1 MHDVLLAD
9 RDATRRQEEVDFP
22 PAARNDRSRL
32 LRIVWQDAD
41 HLGAEAHLPQSAR
54 ESVEVAVVDLAGAQ
68 RLTRQHELIARARN
82 RDARTAEDLDRA
94 ESQAREH
101 AEMCRR
107 ELRATLD
114 SPCPLADILA
124 RKAVVLVMVELVRH
138 KNAAILHRDIFLA
151 HDAVTALWD
160 GRARHQAHS
169 RARWHFCRE
178 EIPGTLLADDR
189 EGSRCLLRRPLR
201 AGGRKGVAVERRA
214 VERRIVKCRDSIL
227 SEDAPERLQE
237 RHLLDGFDFLR
248 VFEQDRD
255 GLLQRNIL
263 HEQPRFTS
271 GRGRWD
277 SGRPRSACRGRRC
290 RSGGSPC
297 ASRGHRQSHAAGSC
311 RRSSPCRT

>member
-1 MHDVLLAD
+1 M
-9 RDATRRQEEVDFP
+9 
-22 PAARNDRSRL
+22 
-32 LRIVWQDAD
+32 
-41 HLGAEAHLPQSAR
+41 
-54 ESVEVAVVDLAGAQ
+54 
-68 RLTRQHELIARARN
+68 
-82 RDARTAEDLDRA
+82 
-94 ESQAREH
+94 
-101 AEMCRR
+101 
-107 ELRATLD
+107 
-114 SPCPLADILA
+114 
-124 RKAVVLVMVELVRH
+124 
-138 KNAAILHRDIFLA
+138 
-151 HDAVTALWD
+151 D

-178 EIPGTLLADDR
+178 EIPGALLADDR

-271 GRGRWD
+271 YFWKGQMG
-277 SGRPRSACRGRRC
+277 
-290 RSGGSPC
+290 
-297 ASRGHRQSHAAGSC
+297 
-311 RRSSPCRT
+311 